1 VTVEKKFHKLD
12 PQLKDGS
19 AELLVV
25 TIETKTALIEATI
38 RESTNISFLNE
49 IISLIGDF
57 KSMPKKFKE
66 IFLNYLNDMHRA
78 ALT

>member
-1 VTVEKKFHKLD
+1 MIAKPDSGKDLSECNCPEGTNKQVAVEKKFHKLD

-38 RESTNISFLNE
+38 RESTNI
-49 IISLIGDF
+49 
-57 KSMPKKFKE
+57 
-66 IFLNYLNDMHRA
+66 
-78 ALT
+78 